1 MNYNLWHNK
10 FNTPLRFIFAKTWLD
25 WIQVR
30 CSNIKL
36 FKKCSKYSVN
46 RRKVWYFAQ
55 ISTLKFNILNKN
67 FDFYIDFPVIH
78 KKSNEWI
85 LNQPITNFYISND
98 LNINV
103 AELKQTKTRLISF
116 FMIRC
121 LSYETKVTKEVNKL

>member
-1 MNYNLWHNK
+1 MLK
-10 FNTPLRFIFAKTWLD
+10 ILCKQTKSLIF
-25 WIQVR
+25 
-30 CSNIKL
+30 CSDQY
-36 FKKCSKYSVN
+36 FK
-46 RRKVWYFAQ
+46 Q
-55 ISTLKFNILNKN
+55 FNILNKN
-67 FDFYIDFPVIH
+67 FGFYIDFPVIH